1 MLEKEQLID
10 ENHPIAKE
18 CFPLYSGV
26 ITYQIR
32 QDLLKIINKAIHEY
46 NKAREE

>member
-18 CFPLYSGV
+18 CFSLYSGV
-26 ITYQIR
+26 ITYRIR
-32 QDLLKIINKAIHEY
+32 QDLLKIINKAIYEY
-46 NKAREE
+46 NEICEE